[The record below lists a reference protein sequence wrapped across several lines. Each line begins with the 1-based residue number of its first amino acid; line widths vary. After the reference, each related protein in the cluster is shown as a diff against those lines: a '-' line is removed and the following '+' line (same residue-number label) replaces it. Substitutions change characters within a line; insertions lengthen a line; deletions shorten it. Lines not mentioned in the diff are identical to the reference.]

1 MAEPWTIG
9 SLLQWTTQYFRDKGI
24 DNPRLD
30 ADVLLS
36 FLLGKD
42 RLYLYV
48 HFEQPMQTAE
58 LAAYREMVKQR
69 AARVPVAYITGRKEF
84 MGLEFQVSSAV
95 LIPRPDTEILVEAA
109 TARLAEIKQGLI
121 LDVGTGSG
129 AVLVGTLARNPACQ
143 GVGTDISP
151 AALEVAKVNANR
163 LLSAGQATFQ
173 QTDLFPAEAVL
184 YDAILSNPPYI
195 TMAEMEALTP
205 EVLQEPKLA
214 LCGGSDGLDFYR
226 RLVDGGISRLKPA
239 GFMAVEVGAGQ
250 ARQVAELAEQ
260 AGWRTEQIILD
271 YAGIE
276 RVVVLRPAAAK
287 AVEI

>member
-48 HFEQPMQTAE
+48 HFDQPMQAAE
-58 LAAYREMVKQR
+58 LAAYRDLVKQR
-69 AARVPVAYITGRKEF
+69 AARLPVAYITGRKEF
-84 MGLEFQVSSAV
+84 MGLEFAVSSAV

-109 TARLAEIKQGLI
+109 LARLTGLVDGMI
-121 LDVGTGSG
+121 LDIGTGSG
-129 AVLVGTLARNPACQ
+129 AILIGTLARTTACK
-143 GVGTDISP
+143 GMGTDISA
-151 AALEVAKVNANR
+151 AALAVARANTER
-163 LLSAGQATFQ
+163 LLGPGQAEFIQ
-173 QTDLFPAEAVL
+173 ADLFPTSTQQF
-184 YDAILSNPPYI
+184 DAILSNPPYI
-195 TMAEMEALTP
+195 TEAEMKTLAP
-205 EVLQEPKLA
+205 EVQQEPELA
-214 LCGGSDGLDFYR
+214 LCGGADGLDFYR
-226 RLVDGGISRLKPA
+226 RLLDGGLPRLKPN

-250 ARQVAELAEQ
+250 APAVAQLARQ
-260 AGWRTEQIILD
+260 AGWQTEEIIPD

-276 RVVVLRPAAAK
+276 RVVVVRPAVA
-287 AVEI
+287 EIGET